1 MTRTRPELDS
11 GAFWKRII
19 AGTLG
24 EGIPEKW
31 RESAFEGG
39 SPLAAAFL
47 KQLPEA
53 ARVLDFGSGLGRN
66 ALALA
71 RLGHPVTVCD
81 VAEDG
86 IRFSL
91 EKAQEEGLTV
101 DAAEFDGWTIEL
113 PAAAVDGVLAW
124 SCLDHVTLGWA
135 TELASELSRVARA
148 GALLLVS
155 FDEDKSDDPDSECE
169 LLEDGTHHYT
179 SGRRAGMLFRPYTN
193 AEIKGLFADEWELL
207 EFEGEDASVP
217 RRGLFRR
224 T

>member
-1 MTRTRPELDS
+1 VSKTRPELDS

-19 AGTLG
+19 ASTLE
-24 EGIPEKW
+24 EGIPDKW
-31 RESAFEGG
+31 RESAFEGR

-47 KQLPEA
+47 KQLPDA

-71 RLGHPVTVCD
+71 RQGHRVTVCD

-91 EKAQEEGLTV
+91 KQAQEEGLAV
-101 DAAEFDGWTIEL
+101 DAAEFDGWAIEL

-124 SCLDHVTLGWA
+124 SCLDHVTLEWA
-135 TELASELSRVARA
+135 TELAGELSRVARA

-169 LLEDGTHHYT
+169 LLEDGTHRYT

>member
-19 AGTLG
+19 ASTLE
-24 EGIPEKW
+24 EGIPDKW

-39 SPLAAAFL
+39 SPAAAAFL

-71 RLGHPVTVCD
+71 RRGHPVTVCD

-86 IRFSL
+86 IRFCL
-91 EKAQEEGLTV
+91 ERAQKEGLTV
-101 DAAEFDGWTIEL
+101 DAAEFDGWTTGL
-113 PAAAVDGVLAW
+113 PAAAVDAILAW

-135 TELASELSRVARA
+135 AELASELSRVARA

-169 LLEDGTHHYT
+169 LMEDGTHHYT

-207 EFEGEDASVP
+207 EFEGEDPSVP